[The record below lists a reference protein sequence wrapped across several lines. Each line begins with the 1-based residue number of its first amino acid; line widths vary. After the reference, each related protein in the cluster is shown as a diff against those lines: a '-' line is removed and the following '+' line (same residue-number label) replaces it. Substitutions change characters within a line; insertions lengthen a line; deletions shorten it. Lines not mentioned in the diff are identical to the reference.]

1 MSNPKL
7 SFYLWLNGALASPL
21 WQATHR
27 YLYINLNPLLR
38 GSLWINHAFIQLFS
52 QAANIS
58 HPWFLPL
65 HPHSRLIA
73 NSLKHLESFI
83 SQSRPL
89 LTFVHYHSTLHL
101 AHIQPL
107 PIYSP
112 LCSHRDLQ
120 KAKSGLPLLCLNTFS
135 GFLFL
140 QDGSF
145 CQGLPDS
152 AQSDCLLNL

>member
-7 SFYLWLNGALASPL
+7 SFYLWLNGALAFPL
-21 WQATHR
+21 RQTSHR
-27 YLYINLNPLLR
+27 YLHLSLNPLLR

-58 HPWFLPL
+58 HPWYPPL
-65 HPHSRLIA
+65 YPHSRLIA

-89 LTFVHYHSTLHL
+89 LTFMHYHSTLHL

-112 LCSHRDLQ
+112 LCSHCDLQ
-120 KAKSGLPLLCLNTFS
+120 KVKSGLLLLCLKTFNGS
-135 GFLFL
+135 LFL
-140 QDGSF
+140 QDGSL